1 MGVSHRNVCFAFNPN
16 GIVIDG
22 YRGKTADVTVGGRTV
37 KVSIYSDSQRVEF
50 GGLLR
55 VIFRDMSTSLRRSL
69 GTTLRVVIKDEDEET
84 GEEREIF
91 WYSKDILV
99 IWGSPDY
106 VEDGG
111 SIYKGSTRTVRWFTQ
126 FPFTVS
132 VITSTGVQDIAPT
145 GTTMSVSGLGFV
157 KGNAIGLPESSSQT
171 IILKK
176 DDSSEGIYL
185 RWVDRYGLMEY
196 FLFSPGEF
204 STSSKGGDETIRNES
219 VGGVEIERSLPR
231 YRDSERTVRCEA
243 AFLSDEELA
252 YVSTIADSVLV
263 EMYHSDGVWEPVSV
277 EADISRNSRKGMHRV
292 SVKIK
297 RKTVNGQ
304 RL

>member
-1 MGVSHRNVCFAFNPN
+1 MGVSHSNVCFAFNPN

-22 YRGKTADVTVGGRTV
+22 YSGKTAEVTVGGRTV

-50 GGLLR
+50 GGLLT
-55 VIFRDMSTSLRRSL
+55 VLFGDMSASKARSVS
-69 GTTLRVVIKDEDEET
+69 TTLSVSVKDSEDNVVYE
-84 GEEREIF
+84 
-91 WYSKDILV
+91 YSKTILV
-99 IWGSPDY
+99 VWGAPDY